1 MDSSIRASNFVSLVL
16 SESHY
21 DSRFDELRSILASLT
36 VIPVKTGIQESNNKM
51 KKQPAVYILASAKNG
66 TLYTG
71 VTSDLVKRIW
81 EHKNNLV
88 DGFTKRYG
96 VHDLVSFE
104 LHDTM
109 DFVII
114 REKNIKEWK
123 RAWKL
128 KLIEKDN
135 PDWRDLYI
143 DMV

>member
-1 MDSSIRASNFVSLVL
+1 
-16 SESHY
+16 
-21 DSRFDELRSILASLT
+21 
-36 VIPVKTGIQESNNKM
+36 M

-88 DGFTKRYG
+88 DGFTKRYS
-96 VHDLVSFE
+96 VHDLVWFE

-109 DFVII
+109 DSAIN

-128 KLIEKDN
+128 KMIEKYN
-135 PDWRDLYI
+135 PAWRDLYI
-143 DMV
+143 DVV